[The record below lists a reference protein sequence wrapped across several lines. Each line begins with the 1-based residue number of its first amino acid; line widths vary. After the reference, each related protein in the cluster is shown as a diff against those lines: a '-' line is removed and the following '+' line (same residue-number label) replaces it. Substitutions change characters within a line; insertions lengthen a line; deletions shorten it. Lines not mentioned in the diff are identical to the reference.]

1 MSPANLRVVLDT
13 NLVLSALIF
22 RKGRLSIFR
31 ELWQAE
37 RFNLLI
43 SNDTATEFMRAL
55 AYPKFKLSG
64 LEQEEL
70 WADYLPYCTVV
81 NIPNPPPDT
90 PKCRDP
96 ADIPFFKLAL
106 AGHADY
112 LVTGDKD
119 LLILAGEFACPI
131 VSAGT
136 FLTAVLEN

>member
-31 ELWQAE
+31 ELWQTE
-37 RFNLLI
+37 RFNPLI
-43 SNDTATEFMRAL
+43 SKATATEFMRAL

-70 WADYLPYCTVV
+70 WADYLTYCTVV
-81 NIPNPPPDT
+81 NIPNPPPAT
-90 PKCRDP
+90 PICRDP
-96 ADIPFFKLAL
+96 GDIPFLKLAL

-131 VSAGT
+131 VSAES
-136 FLTAVLEN
+136 FLTVALED

>member
-31 ELWQAE
+31 ELWQAG
-37 RFNLLI
+37 RFYPLI
-43 SNDTATEFMRAL
+43 SHATATEFIRAL
-55 AYPKFKLSG
+55 TYPKFKLSG
-64 LEQEEL
+64 FEQEEL

-81 NIPNPPPDT
+81 DIPSQAPTT
-90 PKCRDP
+90 PMCRDP
-96 ADIPFFKLAL
+96 ADIPFLRLAL

-131 VSAGT
+131 VSAET
-136 FLTAVLEN
+136 FLTAALEN